1 MLTNDYPC
9 HQITIKSHPY
19 YIKKTTNNNQKLGW
33 DNCLEKKKQK
43 VKPKKTLTKGT
54 MLNIV
59 EIVRGK
65 ALEMKKKILQNCV
78 HYITK
83 T

>member
-1 MLTNDYPC
+1 LP
-9 HQITIKSHPY
+9 Q
-19 YIKKTTNNNQKLGW
+19 
-33 DNCLEKKKQK
+33 EKKQK

-59 EIVRGK
+59 EIMRGK
-65 ALEMKKKILQNCV
+65 ALEIKKKILKNCV
-78 HYITK
+78 HHITK